1 MTGTRRVVITGLG
14 IVSCI
19 GTDQQS
25 VVQSL
30 RAGRS
35 GLSFAESYRDIGMKS
50 QVAGFIDV
58 DPKPHI
64 DRHSLRFM
72 NDASVYASLSLQ
84 QAIADAGLEPELVSN
99 PRTGVIA
106 GSGGNSTKDILET
119 ADYARAGKL
128 RAVGA
133 YRVPRTMSSS
143 VSACLAEAFRIRGVN
158 YSISSACATSTHCI
172 GNAAQL
178 IAAGQQDVVFAGGGE
193 GEHWSLSCMF
203 DSMHALSTAW
213 NDEPT
218 RASRA
223 YDKDR
228 DGFVIAAGG
237 GMVVLEALE
246 HAERRGAPQ
255 IHAEL
260 AGYGATADGG
270 GMVLAATPDGAVACM
285 RQALAGM
292 DGQGLPEGSAI
303 DYINTHGTSTPQGDI
318 RELHALREVFGAQ
331 LPPFSSTKSLTGH
344 SLGATGAQEAI
355 YCLLMMR
362 EDFIAASANVDQ
374 LDPAITEEFGSVPLV
389 TERRDQVRLNHVL
402 SSSFGFGGTNAAL
415 LFRRHEDAAR

>member
-1 MTGTRRVVITGLG
+1 MSDTRRVVITGRG

-19 GTDQQS
+19 GIGCQS
-25 VVQSL
+25 VLQSL
-30 RAGRS
+30 REGRS
-35 GLSFAESYRDIGMKS
+35 GLSFVEAYREIGMKS
-50 QVAGFIDV
+50 QVAGCIEV

-64 DRHSLRFM
+64 DRQSLRFM
-72 NDASVYASLSLQ
+72 NDAAVYASLSLQ
-84 QAIADAGLEPELVSN
+84 QAIADAGLAPEQVSH

-106 GSGGNSTKDILET
+106 GSGGNSTKDIQES
-119 ADYARAGKL
+119 ADLARAGKL

-158 YSISSACATSTHCI
+158 YSIASACATSTHCI

-178 IAAGQQDVVFAGGGE
+178 IAGGQQDVIFAGGGE
-193 GEHWSLSCMF
+193 GEHWTLSCLF
-203 DSMHALSTAW
+203 DSMHALSTSW

-237 GMVVLEALE
+237 GMLVLEALE

-255 IHAEL
+255 IYAEL

-270 GMVLAATPDGAVACM
+270 GMVLADTPDGAVACM
-285 RQALAGM
+285 RQALDGM
-292 DGQGLPEGSAI
+292 DGEGLPEGAQV
-303 DYINTHGTSTPQGDI
+303 DYINTHGTSTPQGDLK
-318 RELHALREVFGAQ
+318 ELRALREVFGSQ
-331 LPPFSSTKSLTGH
+331 MPPFSSTKSLTGH
-344 SLGATGAQEAI
+344 SLGATGVQEAI
-355 YCLLMMR
+355 YCLLMMD
-362 EDFIAASANVDQ
+362 EHFIAASANVDQ
-374 LDPAITEEFGSVPLV
+374 LDPAITKEFGQLPLV
-389 TERRDQVRLNHVL
+389 IERRDQVQLNNVL

-415 LFRRHEDAAR
+415 LFQRYEGAS